1 MQNII
6 QTEDGFMDFIN
17 FNLGTDGPFGFD
29 FSGDEL
35 LWATYLTFGDS
46 PQTFE
51 TLCFDRAAVAQVL
64 STALEER
71 RFDAGLEIYRFKYRL
86 AEKQND
92 QKVAA

>member
-1 MQNII
+1 
-6 QTEDGFMDFIN
+6 
-17 FNLGTDGPFGFD
+17 
-29 FSGDEL
+29 

-46 PQTFE
+46 PETFE

-71 RFDAGLEIYRFKYRL
+71 RFDAGLEIYRFKYRI
-86 AEKQND
+86 AEKQTD